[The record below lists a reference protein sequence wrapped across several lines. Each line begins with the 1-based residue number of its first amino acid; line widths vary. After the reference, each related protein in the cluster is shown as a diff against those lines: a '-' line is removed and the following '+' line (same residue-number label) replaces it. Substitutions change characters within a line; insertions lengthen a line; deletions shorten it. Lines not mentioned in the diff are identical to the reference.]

1 MQEKLHKVCFF
12 FIQFLLTFTV
22 FTTKSI
28 YCLWYLLKLMLCF
41 MKLVSCQLSLYTQTR
56 RPCHQVVVL
65 TREVRWQ
72 ETRGGVHTVH
82 CTIGW
87 SDLPLFAIFRMGHIA
102 ADQIYIHTVFV
113 RVGNSL
119 FGFLC
124 QLLVF
129 LEQKCKILNAFCTL
143 LVKSKWLRP
152 IFFKEQAERIPLLL

>member
-1 MQEKLHKVCFF
+1 
-12 FIQFLLTFTV
+12 
-22 FTTKSI
+22 
-28 YCLWYLLKLMLCF
+28 

-102 ADQIYIHTVFV
+102 ADQIYIHICQGWEFTLWFFV
-113 RVGNSL
+113 PIACFFRTKVQNIERFLHSFGNEQMAPTDL
-119 FGFLC
+119 F
-124 QLLVF
+124 
-129 LEQKCKILNAFCTL
+129 
-143 LVKSKWLRP
+143 
-152 IFFKEQAERIPLLL
+152 